1 MSPTWTHTAAP
12 TTTARHRAGRLAIL
26 AMAVCLAGCASG
38 DGTAPDEP
46 VQSSPPPAA
55 PSTTAPVTADDL
67 AVELFADYPRYLWHK
82 RRLAIAT
89 TNAGTDPIEVRLVGL
104 VADHF
109 DVLDPEAKT
118 AVIPAG
124 SRTDLQVD
132 FGELID
138 CGGSTALSAAVEIAV
153 ARPPGSPPRH
163 AVVPIDPAPLDA
175 IRDEECAQLAVTDA
189 VDIGFAEEWTVD
201 GGVLATKLA
210 IDRRAGDE
218 VVTASSL
225 RGTELISL
233 RQAPETT
240 DPVAVLDPGEPSVRV
255 PVEFQVIRCDPHAVG
270 QSTRTYDFK
279 VWVAVGDR
287 EAQLM
292 IIAPDP
298 ELKSRLQELITRCVD
313 EGP

>member
-109 DVLDPEAKT
+109 DVLAPEVKSAL
-118 AVIPAG
+118 IPPG

-138 CGGSTALSAAVEIAV
+138 CGGSTGLSAAVEIEV
-153 ARPPGSPPRH
+153 ARPPGSPARH

-189 VDIGFAEEWTVD
+189 VDIGFAEEWD
-201 GGVLATKLA
+201 GRR
-210 IDRRAGDE
+210 RRAGDG
-218 VVTASSL
+218 A
-225 RGTELISL
+225 RH
-233 RQAPETT
+233 RQTS
-240 DPVAVLDPGEPSVRV
+240 GR
-255 PVEFQVIRCDPHAVG
+255 
-270 QSTRTYDFK
+270 
-279 VWVAVGDR
+279 
-287 EAQLM
+287 
-292 IIAPDP
+292 
-298 ELKSRLQELITRCVD
+298 
-313 EGP
+313 

>member
-1 MSPTWTHTAAP
+1 M
-12 TTTARHRAGRLAIL
+12 
-26 AMAVCLAGCASG
+26 
-38 DGTAPDEP
+38 
-46 VQSSPPPAA
+46 
-55 PSTTAPVTADDL
+55 
-67 AVELFADYPRYLWHK
+67 
-82 RRLAIAT
+82 
-89 TNAGTDPIEVRLVGL
+89 
-104 VADHF
+104 
-109 DVLDPEAKT
+109 
-118 AVIPAG
+118 
-124 SRTDLQVD
+124 
-132 FGELID
+132 
-138 CGGSTALSAAVEIAV
+138 
-153 ARPPGSPPRH
+153 
-163 AVVPIDPAPLDA
+163 
-175 IRDEECAQLAVTDA
+175 
-189 VDIGFAEEWTVD
+189 
-201 GGVLATKLA
+201 LATELA

-292 IIAPDP
+292 ILAPDP

-313 EGP
+313 EGGP